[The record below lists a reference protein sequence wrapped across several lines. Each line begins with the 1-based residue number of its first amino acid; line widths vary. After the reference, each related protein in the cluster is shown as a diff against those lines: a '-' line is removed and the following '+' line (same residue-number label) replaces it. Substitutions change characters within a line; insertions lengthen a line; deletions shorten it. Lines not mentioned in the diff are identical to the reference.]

1 MPLGYFVP
9 SMGRTGPE
17 LRVARDTHELLATGP
32 AARILVGGRIGAPS
46 AKKAAIDKDSLGALL
61 AVRPAPPHAHI
72 QPVYMRRSHFLNALL
87 NTDQLRHAF
96 AGKPATRSLTPTC
109 LASGQALA

>member
-1 MPLGYFVP
+1 ML
-9 SMGRTGPE
+9 
-17 LRVARDTHELLATGP
+17 HATTRGEDRC
-32 AARILVGGRIGAPS
+32 AIR
-46 AKKAAIDKDSLGALL
+46 KKAAIDKDSLGALL